1 MKKFALFLVLVMLLS
16 LLGCDLA
23 APTLCI
29 PTSYQTLD
37 ADGQVQAA
45 FNFIFEEGW
54 QDKDTFTITYS
65 DPRQGTVTVS
75 DKCMIHQVDGGP
87 TTELYFDD
95 QGRVIREVSIYP
107 YDDTEDLVT
116 LYTYDQHGR
125 LLTETQDDL
134 VITYT
139 YTDTETGSQGIC
151 QLDGTRY
158 ELHYDSRYRLTTQIE
173 HFVDMEGLDVPN
185 LRIETVYH
193 EDGSIS
199 QLCYIVG
206 RLSTERRVFYTQQKV
221 SAETVARLPWFQQ
234 PLIAIH

>member
-37 ADGQVQAA
+37 ADGNVNYTN
-45 FNFIFEEGW
+45 NFHFEEGW

-107 YDDTEDLVT
+107 YDDTKDLVT

-125 LLTETQDDL
+125 LLTKTQDGL

-139 YTDTETGSQGIC
+139 YTDTENGSQGIC

-173 HFVDMEGLDVPN
+173 HFVDMDGLDVPN

-199 QLCYIVG
+199 QLNYIVG
-206 RLSTERRVFYTQQKV
+206 RLTTERRVFYSQQKV